1 MPVKFNN
8 LWFRVIL
15 NFENLYSYNV
25 SSTKSRRR
33 KRRKARLALIF
44 GKVNRA
50 EVSIFPSTICL
61 TTFSRFFLQL
71 LQTEMAENYERVI
84 VLRGG
89 GRGGGSTILLGSRE
103 SEAGWIG
110 RGLRIRTISPIR
122 QFVKSGEM

>member
-15 NFENLYSYNV
+15 NFENLYSNV
-25 SSTKSRRR
+25 SFEITSM
-33 KRRKARLALIF
+33 KRRNTRLVGINF
-44 GKVNRA
+44 RKVNRA

-84 VLRGG
+84 VLR
-89 GRGGGSTILLGSRE
+89 RGSTILLGSRE
-103 SEAGWIG
+103 SEAGWI
-110 RGLRIRTISPIR
+110 GLRIRTISPIR

>member
-89 GRGGGSTILLGSRE
+89 GGGGGVNNFARKPRVRSRLDRPGP
-103 SEAGWIG
+103 SY
-110 RGLRIRTISPIR
+110 SDH
-122 QFVKSGEM
+122 